1 MLYKRDYGSP
11 LGKLLLV
18 CDEHCLLGVWFVGQK
33 YEMATLPQ
41 EPICDEKH
49 PILAQTKDWLER
61 YFNHEKPDI
70 SLLPLFPKGSEFR
83 VKIWQ
88 ILCEIPY
95 GEVVTYG
102 MIAKRLQQESGKAV
116 SNQAV
121 GGAVAHNP
129 ISIIIPCHRVIGS
142 DGRLVGYA
150 GGLERKRALLQ
161 LEGIEVHDFKI
172 VR

>member
-33 YEMATLPQ
+33 YEKATLPQ

-70 SLLPLFPKGSEFR
+70 SLLPLSPKGSEFR

-102 MIAKRLQQESGKAV
+102 MIAKRLQA
-116 SNQAV
+116 
-121 GGAVAHNP
+121 
-129 ISIIIPCHRVIGS
+129 
-142 DGRLVGYA
+142 GR
-150 GGLERKRALLQ
+150 
-161 LEGIEVHDFKI
+161 
-172 VR
+172 